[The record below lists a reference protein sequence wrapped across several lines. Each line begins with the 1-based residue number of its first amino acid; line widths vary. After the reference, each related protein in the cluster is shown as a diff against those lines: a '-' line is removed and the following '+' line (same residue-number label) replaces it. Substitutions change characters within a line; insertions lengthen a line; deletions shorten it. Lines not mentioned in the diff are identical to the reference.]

1 MFGESFN
8 MVSSS
13 SGDNSP
19 STTNNN
25 NNNNTTH
32 HHKPTSI
39 NTSSYMRSNTNF
51 DSIIMMDEQEL
62 MNEGLTGSIES
73 SPATTP
79 FFTNTNSNSL
89 FGGPFSSHLQQ
100 QVYMNAFNNNTNNN
114 NNPSSSRLYNN
125 NNNNNNNI
133 NRHHN
138 NNSTSPISTSSEPF
152 QSFSFI
158 DDEDANQ
165 TTSDSGY
172 LSGSSHLSLTPPGLS
187 YMMMSMGNFNIN
199 CNSSNP
205 TTATTTT
212 NNSSP
217 PNHPQQT
224 PNSSNSTSNF
234 HLSSP
239 SPYGTLLGAG
249 SEEDD
254 DILGGGNT
262 IRVIGSGIVEDVEAL
277 LDDENAF
284 NNTDDLLNTNDNN
297 NNQTARINTST
308 GSIFQQQ
315 LQQLQQ
321 LHNNSN
327 STDTDTNIAP
337 SSSPSMKNSSMKR
350 TNSAQNLL
358 NSSSSSLP
366 PTSASAFNTTNA
378 YNMALIE
385 EMMLN
390 GALNNANAL
399 ELQQALLRSTNLSS
413 SSMTNIPSSL
423 STSPPSAAAALQLQ
437 QQNLALSRQLVQ
449 QQQVVASMIGSQ
461 MRSLQVVQELIQQQ
475 QQVKKSTG
483 SSSIPRSKTMPSLS
497 NSNIIPISMLYNQQ
511 QPSEN
516 QRSLSARGTSASSA
530 LDADVPQI
538 NEEDV
543 NFKED
548 PSPLFMN
555 QRGLQDFMSQHNSI
569 ELDAENYSLNPLNL
583 SSVELYNTMMNTLQ
597 QNQKL
602 LANAYGNLANLA
614 NTLSQQQ
621 NSVVS
626 GMKRSTSTTSVNS
639 VTSTSSQ
646 HSGYQN
652 LGYSSIPF
660 SPMSRSQSMNCLS
673 SLANTGTTYNF
684 GLDSTLSSF
693 GENVATNDSK
703 SSGGSEMKRSV
714 STNSLRNLKRPT
726 KSKKMAPTRSSDNIS
741 GLLDKELEKESSKKR
756 KNSSSAKKST
766 KKNHS
771 DNNNSMTGLSSSQKS
786 AQSEETAVTEELPTN
801 KRKTNSSASLTTST
815 STSSLNIAGEEIPSL
830 QVESSEQQVSE
841 ASPRANNNREIV
853 AAASSSTSSENSS
866 TPTLPSS
873 KSHTSLSS
881 IANSQQ
887 PTQSCIST
895 KSSKQKSVK
904 IGGVTGGVRK
914 AHSMDSIA
922 ATAQQYQQQ
931 FIMEPPS
938 TSCQVASTSSAS
950 ISTTAE
956 QQSNS
961 KPKSNKTSKP
971 KKIAFQND
979 SPAGSNLPP
988 GAGVFSMSSY
998 QPPTS
1003 SSNCNQGNKRWK
1015 FHEFDNEDKPIKDG
1029 DSGFTFHFYKPSKN

>member
-1 MFGESFN
+1 MFGT
-8 MVSSS
+8 S

-19 STTNNN
+19 STTPATT
-25 NNNNTTH
+25 NTFQ
-32 HHKPTSI
+32 KPTI
-39 NTSSYMRSNTNF
+39 TTRNNF

-62 MNEGLTGSIES
+62 MNEGLTGSSIES
-73 SPATTP
+73 SPASTP
-79 FFTNTNSNSL
+79 LFNNTSSSL
-89 FGGPFSSHLQQ
+89 FGLPFPSHLQQ
-100 QVYMNAFNNNTNNN
+100 QQQPYMNPFNNN
-114 NNPSSSRLYNN
+114 NNSSSSRLYNN
-125 NNNNNNNI
+125 NINS

-138 NNSTSPISTSSEPF
+138 NNSTSPISASSEPF

-158 DDEDANQ
+158 DDEEANQ

-205 TTATTTT
+205 NATT
-212 NNSSP
+212 NNNTSP
-217 PNHPQQT
+217 PNQQQQT
-224 PNSSNSTSNF
+224 SYHNINSNNIINNNFPSN
-234 HLSSP
+234 LSSP
-239 SPYGTLLGAG
+239 SPYGTLLGTG

-254 DILGGGNT
+254 DILGNG
-262 IRVIGSGIVEDVEAL
+262 RVVMGSGVADDVEAL

-284 NNTDDLLNTNDNN
+284 NDDLLNNASS
-297 NNQTARINTST
+297 NNQTTRNAS
-308 GSIFQQQ
+308 SIFQQQ

-321 LHNNSN
+321 LHNNSSPEINPN
-327 STDTDTNIAP
+327 SASTSLRNSFNNNDSVTT
-337 SSSPSMKNSSMKR
+337 STSMRR
-350 TNSAQNLL
+350 TNSTQNLH
-358 NSSSSSLP
+358 NSSTTALP
-366 PTSASAFNTTNA
+366 PTSASAFNTANA

-399 ELQQALLRSTNLSS
+399 ELQQALLRSANPSS
-413 SSMTNIPSSL
+413 NSMPSIPSAL
-423 STSPPSAAAALQLQ
+423 STSPPSTAAAAFQLQ

-461 MRSLQVVQELIQQQ
+461 MRSLQVVQELMQQQ
-475 QQVKKSTG
+475 QQERQTKKTTG
-483 SSSIPRSKTMPSLS
+483 GSSIPRSKTMPSLS
-497 NSNIIPISMLYNQQ
+497 NSSVIPISMLSYQQ
-511 QPSEN
+511 Q
-516 QRSLSARGTSASSA
+516 QRSGNQKPLSARGTSSSHSRSSTSSA
-530 LDADVPQI
+530 LDADVLHI

-548 PSPLFMN
+548 ASPLFMN
-555 QRGLQDFMSQHNSI
+555 QRSIHDFMSQHNSI
-569 ELDAENYSLNPLNL
+569 ELDAENHSLNPLNL

-621 NSVVS
+621 SSVAS

-673 SLANTGTTYNF
+673 SLANTGTTLNL

-693 GENVATNDSK
+693 GENVVNNDNK
-703 SSGGSEMKRSV
+703 SSSGEMKRSV
-714 STNSLRNLKRPT
+714 STNSLRNLKRST
-726 KSKKMAPTRSSDNIS
+726 KSKKMAPTRSSDNLS

-756 KNSSSAKKST
+756 KNSSSTKKT

-771 DNNNSMTGLSSSQKS
+771 DSNSTADLSSLQKS
-786 AQSEETAVTEELPTN
+786 AQSEETSVTEELPTN
-801 KRKTNSSASLTTST
+801 KRKTNSNASLTTS
-815 STSSLNIAGEEIPSL
+815 SSSSSLNVGEEIPSL
-830 QVESSEQQVSE
+830 QIESSEPKSNE
-841 ASPRANNNREIV
+841 ASPRVNNRDV
-853 AAASSSTSSENSS
+853 VTSSSTNSENSS
-866 TPTLPSS
+866 TTTLPSS

-881 IANSQQ
+881 IANSQ

-904 IGGVTGGVRK
+904 IGGVIGGVRK

-922 ATAQQYQQQ
+922 ATAQQYQ
-931 FIMEPPS
+931 FTMEPPP
-938 TSCQVASTSSAS
+938 TSCQVASSTSTA
-950 ISTTAE
+950 TTE
-956 QQSNS
+956 QPNS
-961 KPKSNKTSKP
+961 KTKSTKTSKS

-979 SPAGSNLPP
+979 SPASATIP
-988 GAGVFSMSSY
+988 GAGMFSMSSY
-998 QPPTS
+998 QPPS